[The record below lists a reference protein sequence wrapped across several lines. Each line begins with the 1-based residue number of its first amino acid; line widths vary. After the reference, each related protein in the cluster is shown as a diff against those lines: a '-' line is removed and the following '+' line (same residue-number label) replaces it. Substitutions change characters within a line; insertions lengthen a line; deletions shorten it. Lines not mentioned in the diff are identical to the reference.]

1 MISVAIDAAS
11 SQPPYEQ
18 IRTQVIAAVR
28 SGDLVAGERM
38 PTVRA
43 LAEQL
48 GLAVNTVAKA
58 YRALESDA
66 VIETRGRAGTLV
78 SASGDVTHRHAQTA
92 AAAYAARVR
101 ELGVDADEALALVE
115 AALRATPPAR

>member
-1 MISVAIDAAS
+1 MAFAIDASAAK
-11 SQPPYEQ
+11 PPYEQ
-18 IRTQVIAAVR
+18 LRTQVIDAVR
-28 SGDLVAGERM
+28 TGDLVAGERM

-58 YRALESDA
+58 YRALEADA

-78 SASGDVTHRHAQTA
+78 SATGDVTHQHAQNA
-92 AAAYAARVR
+92 AAAYAARIR
-101 ELGVDADEALALVE
+101 ELGVDPGEALAIVE
-115 AALRATPPAR
+115 SALRTRETR

>member
-1 MISVAIDAAS
+1 MIAIAIDAAS
-11 SQPPYEQ
+11 PVPPFEQ

-43 LAEQL
+43 LAERL

-78 SASGDVTHRHAQTA
+78 SASGDVTHQHAQTA
-92 AAAYAARVR
+92 AAAYAARVG
-101 ELGVDADEALALVE
+101 ELGIDADEALALVE
-115 AALRATPPAR
+115 AALRSR

>member
-1 MISVAIDAAS
+1 MIALAIDAAS
-11 SQPPYEQ
+11 ATPPFEQ

-28 SGDLVAGERM
+28 SGDLAAGERM

-58 YRALESDA
+58 YKALESDA
-66 VIETRGRAGTLV
+66 VIETHGRAGTLV
-78 SASGDVTHRHAQTA
+78 SASGDVTHQHAQKA

-101 ELGVDADEALALVE
+101 ELGVDAAEALALVE
-115 AALRATPPAR
+115 AALRSR